1 MNLLITGAT
10 GFVGRNL
17 LLQTLESG
25 RYEKIFACVR
35 DPGKLARQLND
46 AAIDADNV
54 VALPW
59 GERIPAGLQV
69 DHAVHCAGVLFARNR
84 DAYFSVNVDQSMNLI
99 SSLPAST
106 RLIVLSSQSAGGPTP
121 PNRDERTMD
130 DPDRP
135 LTWYGL
141 SKVAMEKAVS
151 AARPTAIIL
160 RPPMI
165 LGPRDQATL
174 PLFQMAAGKIRP
186 KPGLKTKWYS
196 WIAVEDLARDILEL
210 LAVEQWDAGPSLTM
224 YAASPEPISDRELV
238 ACAATQMG
246 ASGID
251 LPLPHPLLR
260 AVSWLVDAVPALRAA
275 TPSLTRD
282 RVKEIFPDRWIVD
295 AGQFRQV
302 VSGGAYQSL
311 DETMKKTHAWYQ
323 RCGLLK

>member
-17 LLQTLESG
+17 LLRALESG
-25 RYEKIFACVR
+25 RYKKIFACVR
-35 DPGKLARQLND
+35 DPEKLACQLSD
-46 AAIDADNV
+46 EAVDTDTV

-59 GERIPAGLQV
+59 GERIPAGLVV
-69 DHAVHCAGVLFARNR
+69 DHAVHCAGVLFARDR
-84 DAYFSVNVDQSMNLI
+84 DSYFSVNVDQSMRVI
-99 SSLPAST
+99 SSLPSSV

-121 PNRDERTMD
+121 ANRDARTMD
-130 DPDRP
+130 DPDHP

-141 SKVAMEKAVS
+141 SKVAMEEAVNET
-151 AARPTAIIL
+151 RPTAIIL

-196 WIAVEDLARDILEL
+196 WIAVEDLVRDLLEL
-210 LAVEQWDAGPSLTM
+210 LAVEQWDAISPRTM
-224 YAASPEPISDRELV
+224 YAASPAPVSDRELV
-238 ACAATQMG
+238 ECAATQMG
-246 ASGID
+246 GSGLD

-282 RVKEIFPDRWIVD
+282 RVKEIFPDRWVVD
-295 AGQFRQV
+295 AELFRAIV
-302 VSGGAYQSL
+302 GDGAYATL
-311 DETMKKTHAWYQ
+311 DDTMKKTHAWYR